1 MKKALGG
8 GLLVAVVLG
17 GGAWW
22 AFGGEELHS
31 WGPECEQAGTC
42 KETLAAAREA
52 CFMSMGPAYSPN
64 CVRRELGILPAQ
76 ELVRR
81 TSDGR

>member
-1 MKKALGG
+1 VKALGG

-17 GGAWW
+17 AGAWW

-42 KETLAAAREA
+42 PDTLAAARYA
-52 CFMSMGPAYSPN
+52 CFLRLGPGNDPD
-64 CVRRELGILPAQ
+64 CVRHELNTL
-76 ELVRR
+76 
-81 TSDGR
+81 GR